1 MEKAVLLEKE
11 KNIAVITLNRP
22 ERYNAVNQ
30 NLVDGINNSLSIAE
44 NDKDIRAIVLT
55 GNGKGFCS
63 GADMSV
69 FGGEVSPEQRRD
81 YIIEQYQP
89 LMKRFFNLKKP
100 IIGAING
107 TAAGV
112 GAAFA
117 LACDLRV
124 MSKESAILY
133 AFVNIGLGPDGGASW
148 LLARQVGYSKA
159 LEIAISGKKILGEEC
174 LNLGL
179 TNKIVEKDEVL
190 KNAIKWAHELS
201 IRPTLAIGIAK
212 ADMMYSMDNN
222 LIDTIAF
229 EAEEQV
235 AAFNSHDL
243 KEGVTA
249 FIQKRPAK
257 FLGK

>member
-1 MEKAVLLEKE
+1 MKKAVLFEIE

-30 NLVDGINNSLSIAE
+30 DLVDGINESLSNAE
-44 NDKDIRAIVLT
+44 SDDDIRAIVIT

-69 FGGEVSPEQRRD
+69 FGGEVSPQQRSN

-89 LMKRFFNLKKP
+89 LMKRFFALKKP

-159 LEIAISGKKILGEEC
+159 LEIAINGKKVLGEEC
-174 LNLGL
+174 LSLGL
-179 TNKIVEKDEVL
+179 TNRIVEKEDIL
-190 KNAIKWAHELS
+190 INAKKWAHELS
-201 IRPTLAIGIAK
+201 VRPTLAIGIAK
-212 ADMMYSMDNN
+212 ADMVYSMDNDLN
-222 LIDTIAF
+222 DTIAF
-229 EAEEQV
+229 EADQQIS
-235 AAFNSHDL
+235 AFNSHDL

-249 FIQKRPAK
+249 FIEKRPAK

>member
-1 MEKAVLLEKE
+1 MEKAVLFEKE
-11 KNIAVITLNRP
+11 KNIAIITFNRQQ
-22 ERYNAVNQ
+22 RYNAVNQ
-30 NLVDGINNSLSIAE
+30 DLVDGINDSLSIVE
-44 NDKDIRAIVLT
+44 NDNDIRAVVLT

-69 FGGEVSPEQRRD
+69 FGDKVSSEQRRD
-81 YIIEQYQP
+81 YIVEHYQP
-89 LMKRFFNLKKP
+89 LMNRFFKIKKP

-124 MSKESAILY
+124 MSKESALLY

-179 TNKIVEKDEVL
+179 TNKIVQIHEVL
-190 KNAIKWAHELS
+190 NDAKNGL
-201 IRPTLAIGIAK
+201 TNFL
-212 ADMMYSMDNN
+212 
-222 LIDTIAF
+222 F
-229 EAEEQV
+229 
-235 AAFNSHDL
+235 DL
-243 KEGVTA
+243 
-249 FIQKRPAK
+249 
-257 FLGK
+257 L

>member
-1 MEKAVLLEKE
+1 MDKAVLVEIE
-11 KNIAVITLNRP
+11 GSVAIITLNRP

-30 NLVDGINNSLSIAE
+30 DLLDGFNESFSIVE
-44 NDKDIRAIVLT
+44 NDDSVRAVILT
-55 GNGKGFCS
+55 GKGKGFCA
-63 GADMSV
+63 GADMST
-69 FGGEVSPEQRRD
+69 FGLITPEQSRD
-81 YIIEQYQP
+81 YIIEKYKP
-89 LMKRFFNLKKP
+89 LMKRFLALKKP

-107 TAAGV
+107 SAAGV

-117 LACDLRV
+117 LACDFRV
-124 MSKESAILY
+124 MSKESSILY
-133 AFVNIGLGPDGGASW
+133 AFINIGLGPDGGASW
-148 LLARQVGYSKA
+148 LLSRQVGYSKA
-159 LEIAISGKKILGEEC
+159 LEIAICGKKILGEEC

-190 KNAIKWAHELS
+190 NDAKKWAHELS
-201 IRPTLAIGIAK
+201 VRPTLAIGIAK

-222 LIDTIAF
+222 LSDTIAF

-249 FIQKRPAK
+249 FIQKRPAN